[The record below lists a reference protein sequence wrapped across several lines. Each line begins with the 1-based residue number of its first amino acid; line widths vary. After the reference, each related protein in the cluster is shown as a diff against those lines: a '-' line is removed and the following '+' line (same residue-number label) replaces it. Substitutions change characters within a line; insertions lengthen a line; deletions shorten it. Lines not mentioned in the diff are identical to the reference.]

1 MGDGTKTLFWNDNW
15 LQGQSILVVAPSLP
29 SRIPRKMRTSRTVQ
43 QALTN
48 NRWVL
53 DISGILSTE
62 VIREFL
68 LVWDLTQGPATPRMP
83 YVHRWLPVAP
93 GLYYSKSTYNR
104 FLVGTVTFELAE
116 RIWKSWAPSR
126 CKFFIWLASLNR
138 CWTTDNLTRRGLDHP
153 KNASFATNKK
163 RQLNIFCSHVFSL
176 ETYGGSFVQGRS
188 VTFSTRAGYSSFPR
202 LVE

>member
-1 MGDGTKTLFWNDNW
+1 LPNHVFEDLRKPK
-15 LQGQSILVVAPSLP
+15 AP
-29 SRIPRKMRTSRTVQ
+29 
-43 QALTN
+43 N

-138 CWTTDNLTRRGLDHP
+138 CWTTDKGLFVSASDSFWPPKAAADCQTLSFSASFYKIRWGKNHP
-153 KNASFATNKK
+153 K
-163 RQLNIFCSHVFSL
+163 
-176 ETYGGSFVQGRS
+176 
-188 VTFSTRAGYSSFPR
+188 ST
-202 LVE
+202 